1 MLVAFVSALASAG
14 SVIYDKWLLTRERL
28 SIGVM
33 LSIGFVLVAAITMFF
48 VPFLGAIDWDLALLP
63 NSLFLLFI
71 MIILAMA
78 WNVLYYQGL
87 QKQTAHDHELMM
99 MLAPVLT
106 ILLAAVFYQE
116 ELDMRVFWLA
126 IVASVALLFAKGEK
140 EHFFLNQSSYNTFLA
155 VVLLSAESIVIR
167 ELLYSYTPVA
177 LYAVRTVV
185 LAVFFMLYYRP
196 RSSQLSIRH
205 WWMIAGSA
213 LLGVILMLTRYYA
226 FAETG
231 IIYTML
237 ILVISPM
244 IVYFASWEM
253 LHEKIRPRILIA
265 AVVILTC
272 VTLATALIFNG

>member
-1 MLVAFVSALASAG
+1 MLLAFISALASAG

-28 SIGVM
+28 SISA
-33 LSIGFVLVAAITMFF
+33 LLAIGFLLIAGMALILT
-48 VPFLGAIDWDLALLP
+48 PFLGAIDWDLALLP
-63 NSLFLLFI
+63 NTLFLLLL
-71 MIILAMA
+71 MVVLATA

-87 QKQTAHDHELMM
+87 QKQQVHDHELMM

-106 ILLAAVFYQE
+106 ILLAAIFYQE

-126 IVASVALLFAKGEK
+126 MAASVALLFAKGKK

-155 VVLLSAESIVIR
+155 VVLLSTETIVIR
-167 ELLYSYTPVA
+167 ELLYTYTPVA
-177 LYAVRTVV
+177 LYAVRTAL
-185 LAVFFMLYYRP
+185 LAIFFMLYYRP
-196 RSSQLSIRH
+196 RYSQVSLRH
-205 WWMIAGSA
+205 WWMIAGSS
-213 LLGVILMLTRYYA
+213 LLGIILMLTRYYS

-272 VTLATALIFNG
+272 VTLATAIIVGG

>member
-1 MLVAFVSALASAG
+1 MLLAFISAIASAG
-14 SVIYDKWLLTRERL
+14 SVIVDKWLLTRERL
-28 SIGVM
+28 SIGTM
-33 LSIGFVLVAAITMFF
+33 LSIGFFLVAGITLLLTPFF
-48 VPFLGAIDWDLALLP
+48 GAIDWDLALLP

-71 MIILAMA
+71 MVILAMA

-87 QKQTAHDHELMM
+87 QKQKVHDHELMM

-106 ILLAAVFYQE
+106 ILLAAIFYQE

-126 IVASVALLFAKGEK
+126 IVASVTLLFAKGQK
-140 EHFFLNQSSYNTFLA
+140 EHFFLNQNSYNTFLA

-167 ELLYSYTPVA
+167 ELLFSYTPVA
-177 LYAVRTVV
+177 LYAVRTIV

-196 RSSQLSIRH
+196 RSSQMSIRH

-213 LLGVILMLTRYYA
+213 LLGVILMLTRYYS

-237 ILVISPM
+237 VLVISPM

-272 VTLATALIFNG
+272 VTLATTIIFGS

>member
-1 MLVAFVSALASAG
+1 MLLAFVSAIASAG

-28 SIGVM
+28 SISVM
-33 LSIGFVLVAAITMFF
+33 LSIGFVLVAGITMFLT
-48 VPFLGAIDWDLALLP
+48 PFFGAVDWDLALLP

-87 QKQTAHDHELMM
+87 QKQKVHDHELMM

-116 ELDMRVFWLA
+116 DLDMRVFWLA
-126 IVASVALLFAKGEK
+126 IIASVALLFAKGQK
-140 EHFFLNQSSYNTFLA
+140 EHFFLNQNSYNTFLA

-177 LYAVRTVV
+177 LYAVRTVI

-196 RSSQLSIRH
+196 RSSQMSIRH

-237 ILVISPM
+237 VLVISPM

-253 LHEKIRPRILIA
+253 LHEKIRPRVLIA

-272 VTLATALIFNG
+272 VTLATTIIFSG

>member
-1 MLVAFVSALASAG
+1 MLLAFISAISSAAST
-14 SVIYDKWLLTRERL
+14 IYDKWLLTRERL
-28 SIGVM
+28 SIGTL
-33 LSIGFVLVAAITMFF
+33 LSIGFLLIAGITLTLT
-48 VPFLGAIDWDLALLP
+48 PFLGAIDWDLALLP

-71 MIILAMA
+71 MVILATA

-87 QKQTAHDHELMM
+87 QKQKVHDHELMM

-126 IVASVALLFAKGEK
+126 IIASLTLLFAKGQK
-140 EHFFLNQSSYNTFLA
+140 EHFFLNQNSYNTFLA
-155 VVLLSAESIVIR
+155 VVLLSAETIVIR

-177 LYAVRTVV
+177 LYSVRTII

-196 RSSQLSIRH
+196 RSSQISIRH
-205 WWMIAGSA
+205 WWMVAGSA
-213 LLGVILMLTRYYA
+213 LLGVILMLTRYYS

-237 ILVISPM
+237 VLVISPM

-272 VTLATALIFNG
+272 VTLATTIIFGS